1 MTDNS
6 HETGQDSAA
15 RDYKNT
21 LFLPTTDFPMRAG
34 LPKKEP
40 EWLERWAKLDLYK
53 QLRARSKGQER
64 FVLHD
69 GPPYANGHIH
79 IGTGM
84 NKILKDFVVRS
95 RQMAGLDAPYRP
107 GWDCHGL
114 PIEWKVEQNF
124 RAKGRNKDDIPKQE
138 FRAECRKYASEWIDV
153 QREEF
158 QRLGVAGEWDDPY
171 LTMSFDAEARIV
183 EEFLKFVDEGL
194 VYCGSAPVMW
204 SPVEQTALAEAEV
217 EYHDKVSTTIHVK
230 FPLRGLRKDGS
241 GVPKSCIGASVVI
254 WTTTPWTIPGNRAIC
269 FSPEISYGLYKV
281 TGVDGGD
288 FKPWAAPGDLLLVAD
303 ALWEETAAA
312 AKIVSFERLETVDP
326 SGFVCSHPLAEAD
339 KYWSYPVPLLP
350 GEHVTDEAGTGF
362 VHTAPSHGAEDYV
375 AWMGAPEWH
384 DKHEAVPHIVGA
396 DGAYYEHIPLFAG
409 LNIIRLDGKKQGQ
422 EGPANKAVIDQL
434 VSFGQLLARGRL
446 EHSYPHSWRSKAPVI
461 FRNTPQWFVA
471 IDRPMKSGGTL
482 REKALKA
489 ISDTSWT
496 PSVAENRIRSMVEQ
510 RPDWL
515 VSRQRA
521 WGVPLTLFVEK
532 GTTRVLND
540 PKVNARIVKAVEA
553 DGADAWFERSSAEF
567 LGSDYD
573 ADAYEKV
580 TDILD
585 VWFDSGCT
593 HAFALEPRAD
603 QKWPADL
610 YLEGS
615 DQHRGW
621 FQSSLLESCGTR
633 GRAPYDNVL
642 THGFVMAGDG
652 RKMSKS
658 LGNVLA
664 PNEIGKKYGME
675 ILRLW
680 AAAQDFTDDLRI
692 SEEILQTSVDA
703 YRKMRNTMRYLLG
716 ALHGYDETVEHL
728 PLERMPSLERWVLHR
743 LHELDGLVK
752 AGYAAYDFKKVYAAL
767 FNFCVVDLSAF
778 YLDVRKDSLY
788 CDRPDSDRRR
798 ACRTVMHE
806 VFMRLTAWLAPIM
819 PFTMEEVWLS
829 RFPSED
835 DSVHFRTF
843 PKTPSSWHNGALAE
857 NWRTIRRLRRVVNG
871 ALEVERREKR
881 IGSSLEA
888 APRVHVTDPA
898 YRAAMSAEAPGGKVD
913 DFLAEI
919 AITSQAY
926 LVDGAADGEAFRL
939 DDVADVAVIP
949 GRAEGQKCAR
959 SWKYD
964 PAIGSD
970 ARYPDI
976 TPRDADAVAF
986 WDSQNG

>member
-1 MTDNS
+1 MTD
-6 HETGQDSAA
+6 TTAA
-15 RDYKNT
+15 RDYKDT
-21 LFLPTTDFPMRAG
+21 LFLPQTDFPMRAG
-34 LPKKEP
+34 LPQREP

-53 QLRARSKGQER
+53 RLRKESQGRKR

-79 IGTGM
+79 IGTGQ
-84 NKILKDFVVRS
+84 NKILKDIVVRS
-95 RQMAGLDAPYRP
+95 HQMMGFDAPYRP

-124 RAKGRNKDDIPKQE
+124 RAKGRNKDDIPVKE
-138 FRAECRKYASEWIDV
+138 FRAECRAYADEWVGV
-153 QREEF
+153 QSGEF
-158 QRLGVAGEWDDPY
+158 QRLGVNGEWDDPY
-171 LTMSFDAEARIV
+171 LTMSFDAEAAIV
-183 EEFLKFVDEGL
+183 AEFLKFVEEGL

-217 EYHDKVSTTIHVK
+217 EYHDKISTTIHVT
-230 FPLRGLRKDGS
+230 FPVRGVRKDGS
-241 GVPKSCIGASVVI
+241 AIPKSCVGANVVI

-288 FKPWAAPGDLLLVAD
+288 FTPWAAPGDLLIVAD
-303 ALWEETAAA
+303 ALWGETAKA
-312 AKIVSFERLETVDP
+312 AKIVNAERIETVDP

-362 VHTAPSHGAEDYV
+362 VHTAPSHGAEDYA
-375 AWMGAPEWH
+375 AWMMFPEWH

-396 DGAYYEHIPLFAG
+396 DGAYYDHIPLFAG
-409 LNIIRLDGKKQGQ
+409 LHIIRLDGKKQGQ
-422 EGPANKAVIDQL
+422 EGPANKAVIDKL
-434 VSFGQLLARGRL
+434 VELGHLLARGRL

-482 REKALKA
+482 REKALAA
-489 ISDTSWT
+489 IAETGWT
-496 PSVAENRIRSMVEQ
+496 PKAAENRIRSMVEQ

-540 PKVNARIVKAVEA
+540 HKVNARIVKAVAE
-553 DGADAWFERSSAEF
+553 DGADAWFERPASEF
-567 LGSDYD
+567 LGDEYA
-573 ADAYEKV
+573 ADDYEKV

-621 FQSSLLESCGTR
+621 FQSSLLQSCGTR

-658 LGNVLA
+658 LGNTLA
-664 PNEIGKKYGME
+664 PNEIAKKYGIE
-675 ILRLW
+675 IMRLW
-680 AAAQDFTDDLRI
+680 VAAQDFTDDLRI

-716 ALHGYDETVEHL
+716 ALHGYDEQVERL
-728 PLERMPSLERWVLHR
+728 PADRMPSLERWVLHR
-743 LHELDGLVK
+743 LHELDGVVR
-752 AGYAAYDFKKVYAAL
+752 AGYKAYDFKKVYSAL

-806 VFMRLTAWLAPIM
+806 IFMRLTAWLAPIM
-819 PFTMEEVWLS
+819 PFTMEECWLS

-835 DSVHFRTF
+835 DSVHLHTF
-843 PKTPSSWHNGALAE
+843 PNTPADWHNGALAE
-857 NWRTIRRLRRVVNG
+857 NWRTIRRLRRVVTG

-898 YRAAMSAEAPGGKVD
+898 FRAAMKAEAPGGDVD
-913 DFLAEI
+913 AFLAEI

-926 LVDGAADGEAFRL
+926 LIDEPADSDVFRI
-939 DDVADVAVIP
+939 DDIADVAVVP
-949 GRAEGQKCAR
+949 AKAEGAKCAR
-959 SWKYD
+959 SWKYSPD
-964 PAIGSD
+964 VGADS
-970 ARYPDI
+970 RYPELS
-976 TPRDADAVAF
+976 PRDADAVAF
-986 WDSQNG
+986 WDAQHG

>member
-303 ALWEETAAA
+303 ALWEDTAAA

-567 LGSDYD
+567 LGPDYD

-603 QKWPADL
+603 QRWPADL

-743 LHELDGLVK
+743 LHELDELVK

-835 DSVHFRTF
+835 ESVHFRTF

>member
-567 LGSDYD
+567 LGPDYD

-603 QKWPADL
+603 QRWPADL

-664 PNEIGKKYGME
+664 PNEIGKKYGIE

-898 YRAAMSAEAPGGKVD
+898 YRAAMSAEAPGGMVD

>member
-1 MTDNS
+1 MCIR
-6 HETGQDSAA
+6 DS
-15 RDYKNT
+15 
-21 LFLPTTDFPMRAG
+21 
-34 LPKKEP
+34 
-40 EWLERWAKLDLYK
+40 
-53 QLRARSKGQER
+53 
-64 FVLHD
+64 
-69 GPPYANGHIH
+69 IH

-567 LGSDYD
+567 LGPDYD

-603 QKWPADL
+603 QRWPADL

-664 PNEIGKKYGME
+664 PNEIGKKYGIE

-898 YRAAMSAEAPGGKVD
+898 YRAAMSAEAPGGMVD

>member
-1 MTDNS
+1 M
-6 HETGQDSAA
+6 
-15 RDYKNT
+15 
-21 LFLPTTDFPMRAG
+21 
-34 LPKKEP
+34 
-40 EWLERWAKLDLYK
+40 
-53 QLRARSKGQER
+53 
-64 FVLHD
+64 
-69 GPPYANGHIH
+69 
-79 IGTGM
+79 
-84 NKILKDFVVRS
+84 
-95 RQMAGLDAPYRP
+95 
-107 GWDCHGL
+107 
-114 PIEWKVEQNF
+114 
-124 RAKGRNKDDIPKQE
+124 
-138 FRAECRKYASEWIDV
+138 
-153 QREEF
+153 
-158 QRLGVAGEWDDPY
+158 
-171 LTMSFDAEARIV
+171 
-183 EEFLKFVDEGL
+183 
-194 VYCGSAPVMW
+194 
-204 SPVEQTALAEAEV
+204 
-217 EYHDKVSTTIHVK
+217 
-230 FPLRGLRKDGS
+230 
-241 GVPKSCIGASVVI
+241 
-254 WTTTPWTIPGNRAIC
+254 
-269 FSPEISYGLYKV
+269 
-281 TGVDGGD
+281 
-288 FKPWAAPGDLLLVAD
+288 
-303 ALWEETAAA
+303 
-312 AKIVSFERLETVDP
+312 
-326 SGFVCSHPLAEAD
+326 
-339 KYWSYPVPLLP
+339 
-350 GEHVTDEAGTGF
+350 
-362 VHTAPSHGAEDYV
+362 
-375 AWMGAPEWH
+375 
-384 DKHEAVPHIVGA
+384 PHIVGA

-567 LGSDYD
+567 LGPDYD

-603 QKWPADL
+603 QRWPADL

-664 PNEIGKKYGME
+664 PNEIGKKYGIE

-898 YRAAMSAEAPGGKVD
+898 YRAAMSAEAPGGMVD